1 MPELPEV
8 QTVVNDLNIHHVC
21 RRRIAAVRIYWRRSV
36 NNVSQKNINKALLG
50 RSIVKVW
57 RRGKYIVID
66 FDKATRV
73 LIHLRMSGR
82 ISIVN
87 AKSPRDKHEHVCVT
101 LNNGDELRLHD
112 TRKFARVYIEKGPVT
127 RLDTLGCEP
136 LDITF
141 TPKKIGPLL
150 RSHKRA
156 LKPLLL
162 DQTFIAGLGNIY
174 TDEALWHAKLHPK
187 TQSDALSRVKV
198 RALCKSIMFVLRK
211 GIKNC
216 GTSLGNGDNNFYSL
230 GKQSG
235 RNREKLMVYRRTG
248 EPCKRCG
255 TKIKRLILTQ
265 RSTHLCPRCQKL

>member
-8 QTVVNDLNIHHVC
+8 QTVVNDLNSHHLC
-21 RRRIAAVRIYWRRSV
+21 KRSIAAVRIYWRRSV
-36 NNVSQKNINKALLG
+36 NNVSQKCINKTLLG
-50 RSIVKVW
+50 RSIAKVW

-66 FDKATRV
+66 LDTATRV

-82 ISIVN
+82 ISVVN
-87 AKSPRDKHEHVCVT
+87 AKSPRDKHEHVCIT
-101 LNNGDELRLHD
+101 LDNSDELRLHD
-112 TRKFARVYIEKGPVT
+112 TRKFARLYIEKGSIT

-136 LDITF
+136 LDVTF
-141 TPKKIGPLL
+141 TSKKLAPLL
-150 RSHKRA
+150 RSRTRA

-174 TDEALWHAKLHPK
+174 TDEALWYAKLHPK
-187 TQSDALSRVKV
+187 TQSDALAKDEVTV
-198 RALCKSIMFVLRK
+198 LCKAIKFVLRK

-216 GTSLGNGDNNFYSL
+216 GTSLGDGDNNFYSL

-248 EPCKRCG
+248 KPCKRCG
-255 TKIKRLILTQ
+255 TKIKRFTLTQ